1 MYTSGQLNPYV
12 EISRSRRNK
21 QKMADF
27 PQVNAPF
34 SSIKIIGSGLIG
46 TSIALGLAG
55 RGIDIE
61 MQDSDPRAQKLAR
74 DLVKSQKL
82 VDPEIVLFAMP
93 SSALPEALRSE
104 MALNPGSK
112 FIDIGSVKTKPLLD
126 VSRSALSPSN
136 FLATHPMAGREV
148 GGAESARADLFQSR
162 TWVYMPT
169 DLQGGAVDP
178 SLLAA
183 GLWIIEALGAT
194 PVAMSAAEHDRA
206 VALVSHLPQAV
217 ASLLAGQLIS
227 GEKNDL
233 DLAGSGLRDTTRIA
247 ASKADLWDEILSSN
261 AEQLLPLLISLQSDL
276 GALVEALQNGRS
288 VAAFIEKGNTGRA
301 KIPGK
306 HGGAAR
312 EYTYLPIVIED
323 KPGQLAALFNECASA
338 KVNIEDLTIEHSPG
352 QFTGLIT
359 LALSQSDAQILS
371 DHLIGSGWNVHA
383 PR

>member
-1 MYTSGQLNPYV
+1 MVDFSQV
-12 EISRSRRNK
+12 E
-21 QKMADF
+21 
-27 PQVNAPF
+27 PPF

-46 TSIALGLAG
+46 TSIGLGLAG
-55 RGIDIE
+55 RGISIE
-61 MQDSDPRAQKLAR
+61 MEDTDPRAQKLAQ

-82 VDPEIVLFAMP
+82 VNPEIVLFALP
-93 SSALPEALRSE
+93 SSALPEALRGE
-104 MALNPGSK
+104 LALNPGSK

-126 VSRSALSPSN
+126 VSRSSLSPTK

-162 TWVYMPT
+162 TWVYMPA
-169 DLQGGAVDP
+169 DLQGSPVDP
-178 SLLAA
+178 ELLAA

-194 PVAMSAAEHDRA
+194 PVAMDAAEHDRA
-206 VALVSHLPQAV
+206 VALVSHLPQV
-217 ASLLAGQLIS
+217 VSSLLAGQLATGDKS
-227 GEKNDL
+227 AL
-233 DLAGSGLRDTTRIA
+233 DLAGAGLRDTTRIA
-247 ASKADLWDEILSSN
+247 ASKADLWEEILASN

-276 GALVEALQNGRS
+276 GQLITALQEGRS
-288 VAAFIEKGNTGRA
+288 VTPFIERGNAGRSL
-301 KIPGK
+301 IPGK
-306 HGGAAR
+306 HGGVAR
-312 EYTYLPIVIED
+312 EYTLLPVVIED

-359 LALSQSDAQILS
+359 LALSKVDAQILS

>member
-1 MYTSGQLNPYV
+1 
-12 EISRSRRNK
+12 
-21 QKMADF
+21 MADF
-27 PQVNAPF
+27 SQVSAPF
-34 SSIKIIGSGLIG
+34 SSLKIVGSGLIG
-46 TSIALGLAG
+46 TSIGLGLIG
-55 RGIDIE
+55 RGISIE

-74 DLVKSQKL
+74 DLVKSQEL
-82 VDPEIVLFAMP
+82 VNPEIILFAMP
-93 SSALPEALRSE
+93 SSALPEALKRE
-104 MALNPGSK
+104 LTLNPGSK

-126 VSRSALSPSN
+126 VSRSALAPSN

-148 GGAESARADLFQSR
+148 GGAESSRADLFQSR

-169 DLQGGAVDP
+169 DLQGLPVAP
-178 SLLAA
+178 ELLAA
-183 GLWIIEALGAT
+183 GLWIIQALGAA

-206 VALVSHLPQAV
+206 VALVSHLPQVV
-217 ASLLAGQLIS
+217 ASLLAGQLVS
-227 GEKNDL
+227 GESSAL
-233 DLAGSGLRDTTRIA
+233 DLAGSGLRDTSRIA
-247 ASKADLWDEILSSN
+247 ASKADLWDEILGSN

-312 EYTYLPIVIED
+312 EYTYLPVVIED

-338 KVNIEDLTIEHSPG
+338 EVNIEDLTIEHSPG